1 MNRRPFLEY
10 LVDNLLQV
18 GKRPCE
24 SVHRRNA
31 DGVAVTDISK
41 ALGETSSVGAPPSA
55 DLVLEEAVD
64 SLMRR
69 AFRQEEYAVKYAIE
83 PLLNQSGPLGQLEVR
98 LKLIFALGL
107 ISLERYQDLE
117 AYLKIRDF
125 LVRDPKDYRFS
136 DKPVRDL
143 LERLNAIQQGSMMP
157 QDPPANEEDWP
168 LYQMQLNRLDQMVR
182 SALVLA
188 VTDCVTELHKESPI

>member
-1 MNRRPFLEY
+1 MTTHQEDDVLERLNEQDGPRGFFLE
-10 LVDNLLQV
+10 V
-18 GKRPCE
+18 
-24 SVHRRNA
+24 
-31 DGVAVTDISK
+31 VTI
-41 ALGETSSVGAPPSA
+41 
-55 DLVLEEAVD
+55 LEEAVD

-107 ISLERYQDLE
+107 ISLEHYQDLE

-136 DKPVRDL
+136 DKPIRDL
-143 LERLNAIQQGSMMP
+143 LHWSAGQEFVFIPKGKGVLLMP
-157 QDPPANEEDWP
+157 VPSFDELAGIAKGARTEGWRDRED
-168 LYQMQLNRLDQMVR
+168 RF
-182 SALVLA
+182 
-188 VTDCVTELHKESPI
+188 

>member
-1 MNRRPFLEY
+1 MPSNTPS
-10 LVDNLLQV
+10 N
-18 GKRPCE
+18 PC
-24 SVHRRNA
+24 S
-31 DGVAVTDISK
+31 T
-41 ALGETSSVGAPPSA
+41 
-55 DLVLEEAVD
+55 
-64 SLMRR
+64 R
-69 AFRQEEYAVKYAIE
+69 AA
-83 PLLNQSGPLGQLEVR
+83 PLGQLEVR

-136 DKPVRDL
+136 DKPIRDL
-143 LERLNAIQQGSMMP
+143 LDRLHCLNQGSMMP

-168 LYQMQLNRLDQMVR
+168 FYQMQLNRLDQVVR

-188 VTDCVTELHKESPI
+188 VADCVTDLHKESPI

>member
-1 MNRRPFLEY
+1 MTTHQEDEVLERLNEQDGPRGFFLE
-10 LVDNLLQV
+10 V
-18 GKRPCE
+18 
-24 SVHRRNA
+24 
-31 DGVAVTDISK
+31 VTI
-41 ALGETSSVGAPPSA
+41 
-55 DLVLEEAVD
+55 LEEAVD

-136 DKPVRDL
+136 DKPIRDL
-143 LERLNAIQQGSMMP
+143 LARLHGVSQGGMMP
-157 QDPPANEEDWP
+157 QEAPPTRRTGP
-168 LYQMQLNRLDQMVR
+168 STRC
-182 SALVLA
+182 S
-188 VTDCVTELHKESPI
+188 

>member
-1 MNRRPFLEY
+1 
-10 LVDNLLQV
+10 
-18 GKRPCE
+18 
-24 SVHRRNA
+24 
-31 DGVAVTDISK
+31 
-41 ALGETSSVGAPPSA
+41 
-55 DLVLEEAVD
+55 
-64 SLMRR
+64 
-69 AFRQEEYAVKYAIE
+69 
-83 PLLNQSGPLGQLEVR
+83 VR

-136 DKPVRDL
+136 DKPIRDL
-143 LERLNAIQQGSMMP
+143 LGRLHAIHQTSMMP